1 MTAADWIAEQR
12 RVEQAATEGPWVR
25 AWSTPDQWW
34 IIHGQP
40 NPAKGDDRMVHKGDS
55 MPDLIITE
63 ALVERCARAAY
74 VAERPA
80 LGGDWEREGD
90 AYKALYLDTARTVLT
105 EALRPAPTTGPL
117 DRQDPLIG
125 ES

>member
-1 MTAADWIAEQR
+1 
-12 RVEQAATEGPWVR
+12 
-25 AWSTPDQWW
+25 
-34 IIHGQP
+34 
-40 NPAKGDDRMVHKGDS
+40 

-63 ALVERCARAAY
+63 ARVERCARAAY

-90 AYKALYLDTARTVLT
+90 AYKALYLDTTRTVLT
-105 EALRPAPTTGPL
+105 AALNTTPTTGPL
-117 DRQDPLIG
+117 DGQEPLIG